1 MHIASWKTLLKCIKS
16 LKFGQFSSFSSS
28 LAVSCTS
35 CGPVKNSWDK
45 PSSRCVPATG
55 LDELRC
61 DCTAHGT
68 RPAWLCSSPHPSFL
82 PTTHCT
88 RQYCQRWRWPIYSPS
103 FVQYCVSQH
112 QDVFS
117 RVKCCGISPVPVFQL
132 SVLDLVGLLHSS
144 DKT

>member
-45 PSSRCVPATG
+45 PSLRCVSATG

-68 RPAWLCSSPHPSFL
+68 RHTASLALLIPSPFL
-82 PTTHCT
+82 PAHNTLHTPVLSALT
-88 RQYCQRWRWPIYSPS
+88 MTYLQPI
-103 FVQYCVSQH
+103 FC
-112 QDVFS
+112 
-117 RVKCCGISPVPVFQL
+117 
-132 SVLDLVGLLHSS
+132 SVLCITAPGCILEGKMLRYFTCTSLSIICA
-144 DKT
+144 

>member
-45 PSSRCVPATG
+45 PSLRCVSATG

-68 RPAWLCSSPHPSFL
+68 RHTAHGQPGSAHPLTL
-82 PTTHCT
+82 PSCPQHTAHASTVSADDDLSTAHLLFSTVYHST
-88 RQYCQRWRWPIYSPS
+88 RMYS
-103 FVQYCVSQH
+103 
-112 QDVFS
+112 
-117 RVKCCGISPVPVFQL
+117 RG
-132 SVLDLVGLLHSS
+132 
-144 DKT
+144 